1 MRGAHFRSIPAPSP
15 CHGRARPDAN
25 TESEPRVCR
34 GGGES
39 PRLCHCNTE
48 RGRRKD
54 KKNQNKNQKGER
66 PSPFSLSIP
75 HFSQISHRFF
85 LRPPHLQTQS
95 LQGLH
100 RPWHQNHGDTHF
112 ALCQASTHTHTP
124 CLLKPP
130 GMGAARAP
138 PRPCCLPIPA
148 VLPHEPSVP
157 SSMLSSTGPPPV
169 CSLHITRRFNINV
182 LRIKYP
188 SYFFFFKLPS

>member
-15 CHGRARPDAN
+15 CHGRARPHAN
-25 TESEPRVCR
+25 TESEPWVCR

-39 PRLCHCNTE
+39 LRLCHCNTE
-48 RGRRKD
+48 RGRMQD

-66 PSPFSLSIP
+66 PNPFSLSIP

-100 RPWHQNHGDTHF
+100 HRWHQNHGDTHF
-112 ALCQASTHTHTP
+112 ALCRDSTHTHTP
-124 CLLKPP
+124 CLLKPS

-148 VLPHEPSVP
+148 VLPHEPGVP
-157 SSMLSSTGPPPV
+157 SSVLSSTRPPPV